1 MEEDRLLLVCGD
13 IHGALKTLVYNIK
26 EQKKL
31 SHVDVIVA
39 GDFGV
44 GFGGPNSMD
53 SLHAHVLPSL
63 VEKDINIYA
72 VRGNHDDPQWF
83 DGKHNMERLFFL
95 EDHKV
100 HEIAGK
106 RIYVVGGGISV
117 DIDRKDAKGM
127 SRRDYNN
134 RYIRFGS
141 RKRCYWE
148 NEGIIEKK
156 EDLPI
161 KVDIIITHEA
171 PINFDPVPM
180 RPEDVTYETWQKVLS
195 GRTYLS
201 YLTSEIKV
209 GRWYYGHHHHHYGG
223 SYGDILYTGLDI
235 MELCEVY

>member
-31 SHVDVIVA
+31 SQVDVIVA

-53 SLHAHVLPSL
+53 SLHAHILPSL

-100 HEIAGK
+100 HEIA
-106 RIYVVGGGISV
+106 
-117 DIDRKDAKGM
+117 
-127 SRRDYNN
+127 
-134 RYIRFGS
+134 
-141 RKRCYWE
+141 
-148 NEGIIEKK
+148 GIIEKK

-209 GRWYYGHHHHHYGG
+209 RRWYYGHHHHHYGG